1 MDSTA
6 LNYNSKAL
14 HNNGNIVPCINNQDT
29 VFSKIDLSGRT
40 INQVV
45 EKVNNSFCVIDYL
58 ALVEDASIE
67 NIAII
72 DANNVQVNW
81 LIYQRGISHPIS
93 QSYQLNGDISE
104 TAFYLTVNCNTGKPV
119 ASNKT
124 EEQQKT
130 RTFRAVQNQQITN
143 TSTTSSN
150 NEIYAYPKP
159 LQGVLKFKGDTLK
172 TVAFKAIIS
181 LDTET
186 AKQQN
191 LVVDIASQIEAA
203 MVFKNKHATVLSS
216 KTGLTFNGS
225 ESLLNGGYF
234 HLRHL
239 HAYKKK
245 VHPEYFCQYQWDAVK
260 GMKNRLV
267 GGINNTLIY

>member
-1 MDSTA
+1 MDST
-6 LNYNSKAL
+6 AL

-104 TAFYLTVNCNTGKPV
+104 TVFYLTVNCNTGKPV

-150 NEIYAYPKP
+150 NEIYAYPNQ
-159 LQGVLKFKGDTLK
+159 LQGVLKFKGDLLENLTIQIFNSVGVKVYGNVQKLAEEVNVSKFKSGMYFVIITFEENIVARLK
-172 TVAFKAIIS
+172 VIK
-181 LDTET
+181 
-186 AKQQN
+186 
-191 LVVDIASQIEAA
+191 
-203 MVFKNKHATVLSS
+203 
-216 KTGLTFNGS
+216 
-225 ESLLNGGYF
+225 
-234 HLRHL
+234 
-239 HAYKKK
+239 
-245 VHPEYFCQYQWDAVK
+245 
-260 GMKNRLV
+260 
-267 GGINNTLIY
+267 